1 MHRGPG
7 GALAPNGM
15 LFVKQFENYKIM
27 KNKIIVFSVSL
38 LLLVITA
45 FSSGSATTPE
55 IKKTKKI
62 TAITVKDTTETNAE
76 AAEPAEPELTLYKKD
91 VFATYYADK
100 FNGRK
105 TSSGE
110 RFHNN
115 NYTAAHMKL
124 PFGTK
129 LRVTNEKTGKF
140 VDVKVNDRGPFTRNR
155 IIDLAK
161 GPAQELGLTSTGTAY
176 VSLHRVE

>member
-1 MHRGPG
+1 MR
-7 GALAPNGM
+7 
-15 LFVKQFENYKIM
+15 
-27 KNKIIVFSVSL
+27 NKIIIFSVSL
-38 LLLVITA
+38 LLLIISA
-45 FSSGSATTPE
+45 FSTGSATGPE
-55 IKKTKKI
+55 IKKI

-76 AAEPAEPELTLYKKD
+76 AAKPSEPELTLYKKD

-140 VDVKVNDRGPFTRNR
+140 VDVKVNDRGPFSKKLE
-155 IIDLAK
+155 IDLTKKAFMEIAPSK
-161 GPAQELGLTSTGTAY
+161 GCGTFKVKLEIIADKA
-176 VSLHRVE
+176 